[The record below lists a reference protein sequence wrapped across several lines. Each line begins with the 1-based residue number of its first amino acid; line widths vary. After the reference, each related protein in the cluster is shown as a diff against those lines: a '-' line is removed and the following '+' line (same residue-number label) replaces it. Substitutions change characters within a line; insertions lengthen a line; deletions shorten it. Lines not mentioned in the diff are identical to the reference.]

1 MTQSDCSLI
10 GVIGCEMVQMSGC
23 MCPHLVNSVAVVSTY
38 FAPDLEIATYSAS
51 RIG

>member
-10 GVIGCEMVQMSGC
+10 GVIGCETVQMSGC
-23 MCPHLVNSVAVVSTY
+23 NAHLVNSTAVASTY